1 VMQSSHLSQF
11 IAPIVVAWVASRWGG
26 WSATL
31 GVMLTLSAI
40 GVAAGLGI
48 GRYEGKLSP

>member
-1 VMQSSHLSQF
+1 MHQRYAALQV
-11 IAPIVVAWVASRWGG
+11 VVAWVASRWGG

-31 GVMLTLSAI
+31 GVMLLSAI

-48 GRYEGKLSP
+48 ARYERKLSP